1 MYELAFFTIF
11 LENDLLK
18 GDKILG
24 LTFFRQEKASKD
36 SKRLF
41 SIYCNWVLW
50 SMDCLQLLFIRVEEA
65 VSWTLAFPNRKHLAQ
80 KSKFS
85 YDKQIWKQMFAE
97 ILRFK

>member
-1 MYELAFFTIF
+1 MCELAFFTIF

-18 GDKILG
+18 VDKILG
-24 LTFFRQEKASKD
+24 LTFFRQKKASKD

-50 SMDCLQLLFIRVEEA
+50 SMDCLKLRFIRVEEA
-65 VSWTLAFPNRKHLAQ
+65 VSLTLAFPNRKHLAQ

-85 YDKQIWKQMFAE
+85 YDKPIWKQMFAE
-97 ILRFK
+97 ILQFK